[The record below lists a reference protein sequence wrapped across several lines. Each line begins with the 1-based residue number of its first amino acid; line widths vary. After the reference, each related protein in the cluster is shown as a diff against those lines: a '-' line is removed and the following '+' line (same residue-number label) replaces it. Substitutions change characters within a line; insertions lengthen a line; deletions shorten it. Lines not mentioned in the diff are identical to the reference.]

1 MILFAECGLRNAGSK
16 SRFRLRLSRFSIV
29 IISIGE
35 KNRAGGLARRGAWG
49 KDLRESEKGILVS
62 DAGDLLFKKYLHP
75 IPENELTAMAGK
87 THLIIES
94 FNLMGYDA
102 MGIGDDDLTL
112 GKEFLLEIS
121 RKANF
126 PFLCSNLLDE
136 TSGKNLF
143 QTSLIKEINQC
154 HLGWPH
160 RDQSPLSSRH
170 QKHHYKD
177 CRQKLRSGIR
187 RRLFL
192 FSLPDLIFRRNL
204 FQPSPYSAWVV

>member
-16 SRFRLRLSRFSIV
+16 SRFRLRLPRFSIV

-35 KNRAGGLARRGAWG
+35 KSRSGGLVRRGAWV
-49 KDLRESEKGILVS
+49 KDLRESEKGILFS

-75 IPENELTAMAGK
+75 IPENELTGMAGK
-87 THLIIES
+87 AHLIIES

-102 MGIGDDDLTL
+102 LGIGDDDLTL

-136 TSGKNLF
+136 TSGKNWGPAF
-143 QTSLIKEINQC
+143 AKSYFFYRCQTSF
-154 HLGWPH
+154 LGETYSNIPIFRMGGLNPH
-160 RDQSPLSSRH
+160 
-170 QKHHYKD
+170 
-177 CRQKLRSGIR
+177 
-187 RRLFL
+187 LFL
-192 FSLPDLIFRRNL
+192 TASVFPSNGIVYNKCPSLNFHHIAMP
-204 FQPSPYSAWVV
+204 